1 MADDLGG
8 FWVHQ
13 VTVTPLLGTGA
24 YGDVE
29 GPAQT
34 VAGFLDE
41 STRMVRNGTGEE
53 TVSQSTFYTDADR
66 YDVFPPGSGVLL
78 PGDRSTTVIGRSRHD
93 APGLDLPDHLEVA
106 LQ

>member
-1 MADDLGG
+1 MADELAS

-34 VAGFLDE
+34 ITGFLDE
-41 STRMVRNGTGEE
+41 STRMVRSSTGEE
-53 TVSQSTFYTDADR
+53 TVSQSTLYTGVEH
-66 YDVFPPGSGVLL
+66 YDTFPPGSTVTL
-78 PGDRSTTVIGRSRHD
+78 PGDRATTVIGRSRHD
-93 APGLDLPDHLEVA
+93 APGLDLPDHLEVQLA
-106 LQ
+106 